1 MELVSLRMIAVSAG
15 AMAVIAACGGTG
27 PSAANSFGSQATT
40 SANTGMDATTDAKGM
55 GAATSGASSGSG
67 SMGAMSNDDSGMCG
81 SNCNTNDD
89 CMTACGGTG
98 ANWCCAAGTCFMTT
112 SGSCETEG
120 GASSDDGSA
129 GMVAPAPSM

>member
-27 PSAANSFGSQATT
+27 PSAANSFGSQATS
-40 SANTGMDATTDAKGM
+40 SANTGMDATTDAKGK
-55 GAATSGASSGSG
+55 GPASSGASSGSG
-67 SMGAMSNDDSGMCG
+67 SMGMSNDDSGMCG

-89 CMTACGGTG
+89 CMAACGGTG

-112 SGSCETEG
+112 SGTCDTEG
-120 GASSDDGSA
+120 GSSDEGGNA
-129 GMVAPAPSM
+129 APAPSN